1 MKNGKKIGIL
11 VVAYNAVST
20 LTKMLDRIPAE
31 VYEEI
36 DEIAVFDDASKDD
49 TYTLSVGYKKVNNL
63 EKLHIYYNEKNLGY
77 GGNQKRGFKYF
88 IEKKIRRCCSSSR

>member
-11 VVAYNAVST
+11 IVAYNAVTT
-20 LTKMLDRIPAE
+20 LTKVLDRIPKN

-49 TYTLSVGYKKVNNL
+49 TYMLT
-63 EKLHIYYNEKNLGY
+63 
-77 GGNQKRGFKYF
+77 RGL
-88 IEKKIRRCCSSSR
+88 